1 MNRAATI
8 AIVDDDA
15 GVRNSLSSLVRSLGH
30 EVRAYGSAEDFLT
43 DEDAGVPDCVVTDV
57 HMPHMSGEQLL
68 AVLAALERRLPVIVV
83 TAFPS
88 EASRQRIMAGG
99 AFAYLVKPV
108 EGTALAHCIIAALED
123 GDGAH
128 ERV

>member
-1 MNRAATI
+1 MHRAAMI

-30 EVRAYGSAEDFLT
+30 EVRAYESAEDFL
-43 DEDAGVPDCVVTDV
+43 EDADAGAAACVVTDV
-57 HMPHMSGEQLL
+57 HMPSMSGEQLL
-68 AVLAALERRLPVIVV
+68 AALVRRKSRLPVIVV

-88 EASRQRIMAGG
+88 EASRNRVMAGG

-108 EGTALAHCIIAALED
+108 EGTVLARCIMTALEN
-123 GDGAH
+123 GAQAGAS
-128 ERV
+128 V

>member
-1 MNRAATI
+1 MKRAATI

-30 EVRAYGSAEDFLT
+30 EVRAYGSAEDLLS
-43 DEDAGVPDCVVTDV
+43 DLDSSDADCVVTDI
-57 HMPHMSGEQLL
+57 HMPLMSGEQLL
-68 AVLAALERRLPVIVV
+68 AALAALGSRLPVIVV

-88 EASRQRIMAGG
+88 EALRQRVIAGG

-108 EGTALAHCIIAALED
+108 EGATLAHWIMAALEG
-123 GDGAH
+123 GDRDYGP
-128 ERV
+128 R

>member
-1 MNRAATI
+1 MKRAATI
-8 AIVDDDA
+8 VIVDDDA

-43 DEDAGVPDCVVTDV
+43 DEDAGDTDCVVTDV
-57 HMPHMSGEQLL
+57 HMPLMSGEQLL
-68 AVLAALERRLPVIVV
+68 AALAALERRLPVIVV

-88 EASRQRIMAGG
+88 EASRQRVMAGG

-108 EGTALAHCIIAALED
+108 EGAAIAHCIIAALED
-123 GDGAH
+123 SDGAH
-128 ERV
+128 ERG